1 MGNLDAHARTHTH
14 THEQAH
20 APKTGAEKDAGG
32 EEEPP
37 PPKRPRKEE
46 SFDRF
51 LRTNPFLDGSGF
63 AKLIAEYTTFC
74 RIQNIPETKRVALE
88 RDNDGMPL
96 SDTEQF
102 LAERGIEVV
111 HNEIPHSARSTV
123 RRTKVRPVP
132 HSNTSGGWEIE
143 GVTIGPAQQ

>member
-1 MGNLDAHARTHTH
+1 MLLHRIAPPQPAREHC
-14 THEQAH
+14 
-20 APKTGAEKDAGG
+20 PL
-32 EEEPP
+32 
-37 PPKRPRKEE
+37 RV

-132 HSNTSGGWEIE
+132 HSNTSGGED
-143 GVTIGPAQQ
+143 